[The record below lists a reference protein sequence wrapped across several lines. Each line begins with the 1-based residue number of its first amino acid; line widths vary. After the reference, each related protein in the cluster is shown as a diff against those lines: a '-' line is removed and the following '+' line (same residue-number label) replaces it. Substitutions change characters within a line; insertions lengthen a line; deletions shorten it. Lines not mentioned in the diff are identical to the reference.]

1 MIMVNRYIGNTGQVQ
16 RIPEPQ
22 QCKQPAEAHQGGSQ
36 SMQKPPPKQTGGG
49 FNSPV
54 QRILNRISPANL
66 EQEDLILLLILYL
79 LYRESG
85 KTEFLI
91 TLAAFVFL

>member
-1 MIMVNRYIGNTGQVQ
+1 MVNRYIGNTGQVQ

-22 QCKQPAEAHQGGSQ
+22 QRVHPAAEHHGGLQPT
-36 SMQKPPPKQTGGG
+36 QKPPPKQTGGG
-49 FNSPV
+49 LSAPV
-54 QRILNRISPANL
+54 QRLLNRISPANL

-85 KTEFLI
+85 KKEFLI

>member
-1 MIMVNRYIGNTGQVQ
+1 MVNRYIGNTGQVQ
-16 RIPEPQ
+16 RIPEPPTRN
-22 QCKQPAEAHQGGSQ
+22 QPVAERQGGPQ
-36 SMQKPPPKQTGGG
+36 PMQKPPPNQTGGG
-49 FNSPV
+49 FNGPV

-85 KTEFLI
+85 DRQFLI
-91 TLAAFVFL
+91 TLIAFLVL